1 MRDGRDAYVSSR
13 TLPYPPTLE
22 RYAKSWK
29 KSILTR
35 EKHSGNKNIFDIKY
49 EELVREPKLIIKQTM
64 NFLGEEY
71 FSAQLDL
78 SIYGS
83 KIKFKEDTG
92 HELVNKPITSAKSRA
107 VEAE

>member
-49 EELVREPKLIIKQTM
+49 P
-64 NFLGEEY
+64 N
-71 FSAQLDL
+71 A
-78 SIYGS
+78 GS
-83 KIKFKEDTG
+83 LLKIE
-92 HELVNKPITSAKSRA
+92 NNQIP
-107 VEAE
+107 